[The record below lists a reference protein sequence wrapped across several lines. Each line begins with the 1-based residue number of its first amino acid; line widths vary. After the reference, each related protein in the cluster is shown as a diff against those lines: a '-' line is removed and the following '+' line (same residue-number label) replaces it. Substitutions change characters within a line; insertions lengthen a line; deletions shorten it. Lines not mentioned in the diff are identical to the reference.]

1 MTERIKITISIVLP
15 VIIQYAWSPIFIS
28 LVFFSS
34 KLSSDTRIS
43 NDRLSTKFS
52 ISQESSF
59 RTGYI
64 YARSSPGGH
73 EEVRATKHQ
82 FVSTGSIRFHP
93 LERALRDSPTIAPTC
108 IHRRMTKG
116 RFGGAKGLASRNK
129 IALRHRG
136 TRVFDHHPR
145 LFTKSSLNSHSEGFH
160 CETILAQRRASNW
173 APSLS

>member
-1 MTERIKITISIVLP
+1 MTERIKITISIVPP
-15 VIIQYAWSPIFIS
+15 VIISLDLQFIS
-28 LVFFSS
+28 LIFFENHH
-34 KLSSDTRIS
+34 LTAHTRIS
-43 NDRLSTKFS
+43 NDRLSKFS
-52 ISQESSF
+52 ISQESSIYI
-59 RTGYI
+59 YI

-82 FVSTGSIRFHP
+82 FVSTGSIRFQP

-108 IHRRMTKG
+108 TEWRKDV
-116 RFGGAKGLASRNK
+116 LASRNK

-136 TRVFDHHPR
+136 TRVFDHHRR
-145 LFTKSSLNSHSEGFH
+145 LFTKSSLNSQSERFY

>member
-1 MTERIKITISIVLP
+1 MLDPRYSSLLYSSPQNYPHTREFQMIDEIHQSRIK
-15 VIIQYAWSPIFIS
+15 
-28 LVFFSS
+28 FSNW
-34 KLSSDTRIS
+34 I
-43 NDRLSTKFS
+43 
-52 ISQESSF
+52 
-59 RTGYI
+59 YI